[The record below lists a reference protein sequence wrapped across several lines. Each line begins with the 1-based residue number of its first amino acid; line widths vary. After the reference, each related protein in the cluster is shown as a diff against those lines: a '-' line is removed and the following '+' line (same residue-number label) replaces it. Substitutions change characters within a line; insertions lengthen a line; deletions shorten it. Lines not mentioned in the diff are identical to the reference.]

1 MTTADDST
9 QAKTTDSTRAAP
21 TALHES
27 TNASA
32 ALLTATARA
41 AQRRLPALEFAARS
55 ILESQAIGGSVA
67 SVVQERALDHHFRAL
82 FQYAAIRTSAE
93 RANEL
98 IAQLENESDDLFQD
112 APPAALSPQA
122 KLYAHLRALIQAS
135 GAQRPA
141 PDAGLWWKPPHV
153 GYNAGLVAL
162 RRQLSDSAAEI
173 AELVFARRLRAQ
185 EVAGVVGISEAR
197 VAQEIAQINA
207 RAEQVLGRRP
217 LSRDHTV
224 EGGLLEAFAL
234 DPARIPVPRR
244 RPRAPVLAPGSVL
257 ANRYEI
263 EGLLGAGTFAD
274 VYRARDRDVT
284 DHVVALKMLRRR
296 SHDQRSIDS
305 ALRELQLIAS
315 VFHPS
320 VVQLKD
326 HGWHSGHLWFV
337 MPLYRGETLATR
349 LTRGPL
355 SRREAREIF
364 EPLAEALATMHRAGV
379 RHQDVKPENVFL
391 ASLDPDAKS
400 AHSQKRVLP
409 VLLDLGVAAKD
420 AELVLAGTP
429 AYFAPEVAARFA
441 GIPDPPPVGPKADV
455 FSLALTLCHALDP
468 SLREHVAHDAVDAFV
483 ALRATSV
490 PHPPDGAHLDDLRV
504 HFTRWLSFSPD
515 ERPSA
520 EELCR
525 ELSALTAREERRARR
540 MSTLRWALPSLVAV
554 LAMFSAVVV
563 LLSREAAIQRVE
575 ARDAR
580 ARAAQAKQRAASI
593 YASYAVEEARRR
605 ELEADVARLERE
617 YQTSRMTRDELA
629 SRLAQSEAELSVLGE
644 REKGLLVRLRQAGE
658 SEEALR
664 SERDALSAARDSA
677 VKEREDTQQEIDRLR
692 NNKNEQEAELNRA
705 REQLRQ
711 ASSAEDI
718 ARARIAELE
727 ARLRSMHQNTASPD
741 PARPNRHSL
750 GDAL

>member
-1 MTTADDST
+1 MTTLS
-9 QAKTTDSTRAAP
+9 DSTRAGDDS
-21 TALHES
+21 TAAGEA
-27 TNASA
+27 AS
-32 ALLTATARA
+32 LTGTARA

-55 ILESQAIGGSVA
+55 ILESQALSGSVA
-67 SVVQERALDHHFRAL
+67 SVVQERALDHHYRAL
-82 FQYAAIRTSAE
+82 FQYAAIRTSPE
-93 RANEL
+93 RATEL
-98 IAQLENESDDLFQD
+98 LSQLEGEIDNLFRADKQTE
-112 APPAALSPQA
+112 LSPQA
-122 KLYAHLRALIQAS
+122 LLYARLRALIQAGRS
-135 GAQRPA
+135 QRPA
-141 PDAGLWWKPPHV
+141 PDAALWWKPAHL
-153 GYNAGLVAL
+153 GYRAGLVAL
-162 RRQLSDSAAEI
+162 RRQLTDGSAEV
-173 AELVFARRLRAQ
+173 AELVFARRLRAP
-185 EVAGVVGISEAR
+185 EVAGVVGWSEAR
-197 VAQEIAQINA
+197 VAQETAACVARAAQI
-207 RAEQVLGRRP
+207 LGRRP
-217 LSRDHTV
+217 ESRDHTV
-224 EGGLLEAFAL
+224 EGALLEAFAL
-234 DPARIPVPRR
+234 DPARVPVPRR
-244 RPRAPVLAPGSVL
+244 RPRAPVLAPGAVL
-257 ANRYEI
+257 ADRYEI
-263 EGLLGAGTFAD
+263 EGMLGAGTFAD

-284 DHVVALKMLRRR
+284 DHVVALKMLRRK
-296 SHDQRSIDS
+296 SHDQRSIDT

-468 SLREHVAHDAVDAFV
+468 SLREHVAQDAVDAFV
-483 ALRATSV
+483 SLRATSMPHV
-490 PHPPDGAHLDDLRV
+490 PESAELSDLRA
-504 HFTRWLSFSPD
+504 HFTRWLAFSPD
-515 ERPSA
+515 VRPTA

-525 ELSALTAREERRARR
+525 ELSVLTLRQERRAQRL
-540 MSTLRWALPSLVAV
+540 STLRWAVPSLLAV
-554 LAMFSAVVV
+554 LATFGAVVFV
-563 LLSREAAIQRVE
+563 LSQAAERERVE

-593 YASYAVEEARRR
+593 YASYTVEEARRR
-605 ELEADVARLERE
+605 ELEADVERLERE

-629 SRLAQSEAELSVLGE
+629 SRLAQSEGELSVLGE
-644 REKGLLVRLRQAGE
+644 REKNLLVRLRQQADA
-658 SEEALR
+658 EEALR
-664 SERDALSAARDSA
+664 SERDSLVSARDQSN
-677 VKEREDTQQEIDRLR
+677 KEREETQQELDRVR
-692 NNKNEQEAELNRA
+692 NHRNEQEAELNRT
-705 REQLRQ
+705 RDLLRQ
-711 ASSAEDI
+711 RDSAVEA
-718 ARARIAELE
+718 ARARISELE
-727 ARLRSMHQNTASPD
+727 ARIKALLQNATPPD
-741 PARPNRHSL
+741 PVRPNRHSQSSDL
-750 GDAL
+750 

>member
-1 MTTADDST
+1 MTTLGDSTSAGDDST
-9 QAKTTDSTRAAP
+9 AAGE
-21 TALHES
+21 A
-27 TNASA
+27 AS
-32 ALLTATARA
+32 LTGTARA
-41 AQRRLPALEFAARS
+41 AQQRRVPALEFAARS
-55 ILESQAIGGSVA
+55 ILESQALSGSVV

-82 FQYAAIRTSAE
+82 FQYAAIRTSPE
-93 RANEL
+93 RATEL
-98 IAQLENESDDLFQD
+98 LSQLEGEIDSLFRGEKQ
-112 APPAALSPQA
+112 AELSPQA
-122 KLYAHLRALIQAS
+122 LLYARLRALIQS
-135 GAQRPA
+135 GASQRPA
-141 PDAGLWWKPPHV
+141 ADAALWWKPANL
-153 GYNAGLVAL
+153 GYRAGLVAL
-162 RRQLSDSAAEI
+162 RRQLTDAAAEV

-185 EVAGVVGISEAR
+185 EVAGVVGWNEAR
-197 VAQEIAQINA
+197 VTQETTACVARAAQI
-207 RAEQVLGRRP
+207 LGRRP
-217 LSRDHTV
+217 ESRDHTL
-224 EGGLLEAFAL
+224 EGALLEAFAL
-234 DPARIPVPRR
+234 DPARVPVPRR
-244 RPRAPVLAPGSVL
+244 RPRTPVLAPGSVL
-257 ANRYEI
+257 ADRYEI
-263 EGLLGAGTFAD
+263 EGMLGAGTFAD

-355 SRREAREIF
+355 GRREAREIF

-468 SLREHVAHDAVDAFV
+468 SLRDQVAHDAVDAFV
-483 ALRATSV
+483 SLRATSMPQV
-490 PHPPDGAHLDDLRV
+490 PDSAELSDMRAH
-504 HFTRWLSFSPD
+504 FARWLAFSPD
-515 ERPSA
+515 ARPTA

-525 ELSALTAREERRARR
+525 ELAVLTLREERRARR
-540 MSTLRWALPSLVAV
+540 LSTLRWAMPSLLAV
-554 LAMFSAVVV
+554 LATFGAVVFV
-563 LLSREAAIQRVE
+563 LSQEAERERVE

-593 YASYAVEEARRR
+593 YASYTVEEARRR
-605 ELEADVARLERE
+605 ELEADVERLERE

-629 SRLAQSEAELSVLGE
+629 SRLAQSEGELSVLNE
-644 REKGLLVRLRQAGE
+644 REKNVLARLRQQAE
-658 SEEALR
+658 IEEALR
-664 SERDALSAARDSA
+664 SERDDLLSARSTLSR
-677 VKEREDTQQEIDRLR
+677 EREETQQELDRVR
-692 NNKNEQEAELNRA
+692 NHRNEQEAELNRT

-711 ASSAEDI
+711 RDSAVEA
-718 ARARIAELE
+718 ARARISELE
-727 ARLRSMHQNTASPD
+727 ARIKALLQNTAPPEPS
-741 PARPNRHSL
+741 RPNRHSL
-750 GDAL
+750 SADL

>member
-1 MTTADDST
+1 MTTPS
-9 QAKTTDSTRAAP
+9 DSTRGGDDGAPVAPEAAP
-21 TALHES
+21 
-27 TNASA
+27 
-32 ALLTATARA
+32 LTATARA
-41 AQRRLPALEFAARS
+41 TQRRLPALEFAARS
-55 ILESQAIGGSVA
+55 ILESQAISGSVV
-67 SVVQERALDHHFRAL
+67 SVVQERALDHHYRAL
-82 FQYAAIRTSAE
+82 FQYAALRTSAE
-93 RANEL
+93 RATEL
-98 IAQLENESDDLFQD
+98 LAQLEREIDDLFHGETQQTE
-112 APPAALSPQA
+112 LSPQA
-122 KLYAHLRALIQAS
+122 KLYARLRQLIHA
-135 GAQRPA
+135 GPWQRPA
-141 PDAGLWWKPPHV
+141 ADAALWWKPAHL
-153 GYNAGLVAL
+153 GYRAGLTAL
-162 RRQLSDSAAEI
+162 RRQLSEASAEI
-173 AELVFARRLRAQ
+173 AELVFARRLRAP
-185 EVAGVVGISEAR
+185 EVAGVVGWTEAR
-197 VAQEIAQINA
+197 VAQETASCLT
-207 RAEQVLGRRP
+207 RAAQVLGRRP
-217 LSRDHTV
+217 ESRDHTL
-224 EGGLLEAFAL
+224 EGALLEAFAL
-234 DPARIPVPRR
+234 DPARVDVPRR
-244 RPRAPVLAPGSVL
+244 RPRAPVLAPGTVL
-257 ANRYEI
+257 ADRYEI

-284 DHVVALKMLRRR
+284 DHVVALKMLRRK

-468 SLREHVAHDAVDAFV
+468 SLREQVAHDAVDAFV
-483 ALRATSV
+483 SLRATSL
-490 PHPPDGAHLDDLRV
+490 PHLPDSAELSDLRA
-504 HFTRWLSFSPD
+504 HFARWLSFAPD
-515 ERPSA
+515 QRPTA
-520 EELCR
+520 EEFIR
-525 ELSALTAREERRARR
+525 ELAVLTLRQERRAQRLT
-540 MSTLRWALPSLVAV
+540 TLRWAVPSLLALVAI
-554 LAMFSAVVV
+554 FGAVVFV
-563 LLSREAAIQRVE
+563 LSREAALQRVE

-580 ARAAQAKQRAASI
+580 ERAAQAKQRAASI
-593 YASYAVEEARRR
+593 YASYTVEEARRR
-605 ELEADVARLERE
+605 ELEADIERIERE

-629 SRLAQSEAELSVLGE
+629 SRLAQSEGELAVLGD
-644 REKGLLVRLRQAGE
+644 REKGLLARLRQE
-658 SEEALR
+658 VDTLEELR
-664 SERDALSAARDSA
+664 GERDKLQSARDDA
-677 VKEREDTQQEIDRLR
+677 VKQRDETQQELDRVR
-692 NNKNEQEAELNRA
+692 NHKNEQEAELNRA

-711 ASSAEDI
+711 QDGAQEA

-727 ARLRSMHQNTASPD
+727 ARLKALHQNAP
-741 PARPNRHSL
+741 PPELPRPNRHSL
-750 GDAL
+750 GAEL

>member
-1 MTTADDST
+1 MTTLEDST
-9 QAKTTDSTRAAP
+9 AGEAA
-21 TALHES
+21 S
-27 TNASA
+27 
-32 ALLTATARA
+32 LTGTARA

-55 ILESQAIGGSVA
+55 ILESQAISGSVV
-67 SVVQERALDHHFRAL
+67 SVVQERALDHHYRAL
-82 FQYAAIRTSAE
+82 FQYAALRTSPE
-93 RANEL
+93 RAAEL
-98 IAQLENESDDLFQD
+98 LTQLESESDDLFHGD
-112 APPAALSPQA
+112 TRAELSPQA
-122 KLYAHLRALIQAS
+122 KLYARLRQLIHAAS
-135 GAQRPA
+135 WQRPA
-141 PDAGLWWKPPHV
+141 ADAPVWGRPPQL
-153 GYNAGLVAL
+153 GYRAGLVAL
-162 RRQLSDSAAEI
+162 RRNLSEGAAEI

-185 EVAGVVGISEAR
+185 EVAGVVGCAESR
-197 VAQEIAQINA
+197 VVQETAACIA
-207 RAEQVLGRRP
+207 RATQLLGRRP
-217 LSRDHTV
+217 ESRDHTV
-224 EGGLLEAFAL
+224 EGALLEAFAL
-234 DPARIPVPRR
+234 DPARVPVPRR

-263 EGLLGAGTFAD
+263 EGMLGAGTFAD

-284 DHVVALKMLRRR
+284 DHVVALKMLRRK

-355 SRREAREIF
+355 GRQEARAIF

-400 AHSQKRVLP
+400 ADSQRVLP

-441 GIPDPPPVGPKADV
+441 GIPDPAAVGPKADV

-468 SLREHVAHDAVDAFV
+468 QLRSQVEHDAVDAFV
-483 ALRATSV
+483 SLRATSM
-490 PHPPDGAHLDDLRV
+490 PHLPDNPELSDLRGN
-504 HFTRWLSFSPD
+504 FQRWLAFSPD
-515 ERPSA
+515 ARPTA

-525 ELSALTAREERRARR
+525 ELSALTLREERRARR

-554 LAMFSAVVV
+554 LAMFSAVVMV
-563 LLSREAAIQRVE
+563 LSREAAHQRVE
-575 ARDAR
+575 AQDAR
-580 ARAAQAKQRAASI
+580 ARAAQAKERAASI
-593 YASYAVEEARRR
+593 YASYTVEEARRR

-644 REKGLLVRLRQAGE
+644 REKGLLLRLRQEADT
-658 SEEALR
+658 EELLR
-664 SERDALSAARDSA
+664 TERDALLGLRDSLG
-677 VKEREDTQQEIDRLR
+677 KQRDETQQELDRVR
-692 NNKNEQEAELNRA
+692 NHRNEQEAELNRT

-711 ASSAEDI
+711 REGLEDA
-718 ARARIAELE
+718 ARARISELE
-727 ARLRSMHQNTASPD
+727 ARLKALHQST
-741 PARPNRHSL
+741 PAAEPVRPNRHTL
-750 GDAL
+750 GAPL